1 MGKRQAITKFRIE
14 DTTDSQGAYLDYEIY
29 LADEYDGE
37 NTQWTLVASGMR
49 EWDGIYTPPWNGRGS
64 KSL

>member
-1 MGKRQAITKFRIE
+1 MSTMEK
-14 DTTDSQGAYLDYEIY
+14 
-29 LADEYDGE
+29 